1 MSARPSVL
9 VFGSVNVDLVM
20 RVSALPISG
29 ETVLT
34 DDYQP
39 LPGGKGAN
47 QALAARRAGADSVFV
62 GAVGDDAHGILALA
76 LLEQDGVDLSYTVK
90 SNRNTGCAVVMV
102 DEVGCNLIGV
112 ASGANQDI
120 QSDQVADELIDQA
133 GVVVLQQEIPI
144 EQNLRLAQR
153 AQHLNTPV
161 LFNLAPAT
169 HVPNAL
175 LNHVDW
181 LVVNE
186 VEAAF
191 LASSPQQEDITHIAE
206 QLADSHHFN
215 VVVTQGPG
223 SVIAVVDAQIL
234 TFPAPAIQAV
244 DTTGAG
250 DTFVGYLAAG
260 IAQGDTGTTH
270 LERAVV
276 AASRACI
283 GLGAQTSI
291 PFGDEVNLL

>member
-34 DDYQP
+34 DDYQL

-47 QALAARRAGADSVFV
+47 QALAARRAGADSVFI

-76 LLEQDGVDLSYTVK
+76 LLEQDGVDLSYTIK
-90 SNRNTGCAVVMV
+90 SNRNPGCAVVMV

-133 GVVVLQQEIPI
+133 GIVVLQQEIPI

-153 AQHLNTPV
+153 AQ
-161 LFNLAPAT
+161 
-169 HVPNAL
+169 
-175 LNHVDW
+175 
-181 LVVNE
+181 
-186 VEAAF
+186 
-191 LASSPQQEDITHIAE
+191 
-206 QLADSHHFN
+206 
-215 VVVTQGPG
+215 
-223 SVIAVVDAQIL
+223 
-234 TFPAPAIQAV
+234 
-244 DTTGAG
+244 
-250 DTFVGYLAAG
+250 Y
-260 IAQGDTGTTH
+260 
-270 LERAVV
+270 
-276 AASRACI
+276 
-283 GLGAQTSI
+283 
-291 PFGDEVNLL
+291 

>member
-1 MSARPSVL
+1 M
-9 VFGSVNVDLVM
+9 
-20 RVSALPISG
+20 
-29 ETVLT
+29 
-34 DDYQP
+34 
-39 LPGGKGAN
+39 
-47 QALAARRAGADSVFV
+47 
-62 GAVGDDAHGILALA
+62 GDDAHGILALA
-76 LLEQDGVDLSYTVK
+76 LLAQDGVDLSYIVK
-90 SNRNTGCAVVMV
+90 TKRNTGCAVVMV

-120 QSDQVADELIDQA
+120 QSDQVADELIAQA

-153 AQHLNTPV
+153 AKHLNTPV
-161 LFNLAPAT
+161 LFNLAPAR

-175 LNHVDW
+175 LSHVDW

-186 VEAAF
+186 VEATF
-191 LASSPQQEDITHIAE
+191 LASSPSQKHIPHIAE
-206 QLADSHHFN
+206 QLANSNDFN

-223 SVIAVVDAQIL
+223 TVIAVVDAQTL

-276 AASRACI
+276 AASRACT

-291 PFGDEVNLL
+291 PFVDEVNLL

>member
-1 MSARPSVL
+1 MPRSHRKLRGKVELGKQMIPSL
-9 VFGSVNVDLVM
+9 VQII
-20 RVSALPISG
+20 RVIHLPIIFPTIRLVVIVAVQSIG
-29 ETVLT
+29 IDVRLHVEHQKRFLVVRHAISISIGIRETIVIFVLT
-34 DDYQP
+34 Q
-39 LPGGKGAN
+39 LHSIQVVIA
-47 QALAARRAGADSVFV
+47 
-62 GAVGDDAHGILALA
+62 
-76 LLEQDGVDLSYTVK
+76 
-90 SNRNTGCAVVMV
+90 AVVG
-102 DEVGCNLIGV
+102 E
-112 ASGANQDI
+112 
-120 QSDQVADELIDQA
+120 SDQVADKLIDQA
-133 GVVVLQQEIPI
+133 GVVVLQQEIPL

-153 AQHLNTPV
+153 AKHLNTPV

-175 LNHVDW
+175 LSHVDW

-186 VEAAF
+186 VEATF
-191 LASSPQQEDITHIAE
+191 LASSPSQEHIPHIAE
-206 QLADSHHFN
+206 QLANSNDFN

-223 SVIAVVDAQIL
+223 TVIAVVDAQTL

-250 DTFVGYLAAG
+250 DPFVGYLAAG

-276 AASRACI
+276 AASRACT

-291 PFGDEVNLL
+291 PFVDEVNLL